1 MLRLAHSLFVEET
14 TCVNVCRFLRAV
26 SSACDEKREEK
37 GEREV
42 DSRRTSYCETLNNR
56 FNVFCG
62 DLLLLYVG
70 ISGRVERVRSF
81 FFFFKRDKS
90 LFNENENDNLCGE
103 FLSKFFS
110 LTWRII
116 DD

>member
-42 DSRRTSYCETLNNR
+42 DSRRTSCCETLNNR

-81 FFFFKRDKS
+81 FFSLNEIKVYSMKMIIFVENFFR
-90 LFNENENDNLCGE
+90 N
-103 FLSKFFS
+103 FFHS
-110 LTWRII
+110 PGG
-116 DD
+116 

>member
-42 DSRRTSYCETLNNR
+42 DSRRTSCCETLNNR

-70 ISGRVERVRSF
+70 ISGRVERVHSF
-81 FFFFKRDKS
+81 FFSLNEIKVYSMRMKMIIFVENFFR
-90 LFNENENDNLCGE
+90 N
-103 FLSKFFS
+103 FFHS
-110 LTWRII
+110 PGG
-116 DD
+116 

>member
-42 DSRRTSYCETLNNR
+42 DSRRTSCCETLNNR

-81 FFFFKRDKS
+81 FFF
-90 LFNENENDNLCGE
+90 LNEIKVYSMKMKMIIFVKN
-103 FLSKFFS
+103 FFRNFFHS
-110 LTWRII
+110 PGG
-116 DD
+116 